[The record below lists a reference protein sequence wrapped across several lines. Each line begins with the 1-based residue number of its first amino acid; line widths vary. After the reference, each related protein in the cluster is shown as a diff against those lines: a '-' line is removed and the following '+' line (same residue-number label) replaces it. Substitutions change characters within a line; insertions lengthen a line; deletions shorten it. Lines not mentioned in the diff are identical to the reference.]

1 MTPTATPTAV
11 LLAAASSASP
21 SELTLLLLRL
31 AFLLLI
37 WVFVFVIVW
46 TLRSDLFGDRL
57 RRAPKQRSAFP
68 ESPAAPADGAVRDAA
83 PRTAPSPAALPGSAP
98 PASALNAHAATAAAA
113 GSAAAPANPRST
125 SRGADTAGRLV
136 VTAGAK
142 AGLEIELSGEQ
153 LSIGRSSESALVIR
167 DDYASTHHARLMLW
181 NDQWVIQDLDSTNGT
196 FIDGQRVT
204 LPTPVP
210 LGTPVTIGL
219 TTFELRR

>member
-1 MTPTATPTAV
+1 MTAAT
-11 LLAAASSASP
+11 LLATSSSASP

-57 RRAPKQRSAFP
+57 RRAPKRRSAFP
-68 ESPAAPADGAVRDAA
+68 EPSEGSASREAN
-83 PRTAPSPAALPGSAP
+83 PRTAPSPAPGAPVRTAFAAPPLGSALGGTP
-98 PASALNAHAATAAAA
+98 AAASSPA
-113 GSAAAPANPRST
+113 MPRTGAPGP
-125 SRGADTAGRLV
+125 DTARRLV
-136 VTAGAK
+136 VTGGAK
-142 AGLEIELSGEQ
+142 AGLEVELSGEQ

-210 LGTPVTIGL
+210 LGVPVTIGL